1 MLKLYVLQRVFFSSA
16 PFPPSVNGFMIALTE
31 NEEKVLAAELDGYT
45 DYMKRVKYRLI
56 PYIW

>member
-1 MLKLYVLQRVFFSSA
+1 MQLSDDIVYLKGVGPARA
-16 PFPPSVNGFMIALTE
+16 
-31 NEEKVLAAELDGYT
+31 KVLAAELDGYT